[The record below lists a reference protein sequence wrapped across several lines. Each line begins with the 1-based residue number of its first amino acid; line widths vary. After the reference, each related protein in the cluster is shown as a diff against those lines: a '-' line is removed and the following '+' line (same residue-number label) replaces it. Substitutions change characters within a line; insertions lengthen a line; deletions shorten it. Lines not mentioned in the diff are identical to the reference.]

1 MLFRFTTSQ
10 GRNLPRRTQSGRA
23 ATNAENISK
32 LGKRFNRG
40 VHREHEGMGEVALG
54 KNLLVVL
61 RGLRGLRGQSRPLVF
76 ALIDPRKTFAYR
88 EAL

>member
-1 MLFRFTTSQ
+1 MRKTLA
-10 GRNLPRRTQSGRA
+10 NWE
-23 ATNAENISK
+23 NALTAECTENT
-32 LGKRFNRG
+32 
-40 VHREHEGMGEVALG
+40 EGMGEVALG
-54 KNLLVVL
+54 KSLLVVL